1 MNLVRDR
8 GACPPTRYAVAPF
21 VGDTE
26 VARAIG
32 RMIEV
37 ERFSGHSC
45 LSALATGGLA
55 PTTLAE
61 VAGHSDPGF
70 TLRCY
75 SRDGRDESAVVA
87 DVLARASG
95 AGFGR

>member
-1 MNLVRDR
+1 
-8 GACPPTRYAVAPF
+8 
-21 VGDTE
+21 
-26 VARAIG
+26 
-32 RMIEV
+32 MIEV

>member
-1 MNLVRDR
+1 MAD
-8 GACPPTRYAVAPF
+8 G
-21 VGDTE
+21 
-26 VARAIG
+26 
-32 RMIEV
+32 
-37 ERFSGHSC
+37 
-45 LSALATGGLA
+45 LSQDSLATGGLA

-70 TLRCY
+70 TLKCY
-75 SRDGRDESAVVA
+75 ARDGRDSSAVVA